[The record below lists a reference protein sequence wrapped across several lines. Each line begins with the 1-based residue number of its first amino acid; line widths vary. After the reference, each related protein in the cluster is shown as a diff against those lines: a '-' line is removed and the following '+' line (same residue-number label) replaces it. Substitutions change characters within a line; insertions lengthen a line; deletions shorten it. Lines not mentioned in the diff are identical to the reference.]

1 MPFIRLLKCTHK
13 LNFKMKNYTTMKNYL
28 IVVLAGVHK
37 FRIATQHHSPSNS
50 YAGTKSLTYL
60 ILQTTL
66 CNFNKVLDDFGI

>member
-1 MPFIRLLKCTHK
+1 MPFKRLLKCTHN
-13 LNFKMKNYTTMKNYL
+13 LHFNMKNYTTMKNYL

-37 FRIATQHHSPSNS
+37 FRIVSQYRSPSNP

-66 CNFNKVLDDFGI
+66 YNFNKVLDGFGM